1 MSRILP
7 RLNVLPGR
15 GRAAILRPIHDLG
28 ATPLGGVLTGGT
40 QRSRCVH
47 CRAEIAVPD
56 SYAHA
61 DHIKC
66 GSCGTKHKVSR
77 GETLRLVLADVA
89 PLREALADNVRLVE
103 RLEDEIQGARRSLG
117 IGVNGLGI
125 GVLYAIVQVG
135 VNDVAI
141 SRDLAWQSLGIAVA
155 VGVGLELANHLF
167 LAKRQRIQRLTAD
180 LQEAREAGR
189 HLQKVIREAGRL

>member
-1 MSRILP
+1 MT
-7 RLNVLPGR
+7 N
-15 GRAAILRPIHDLG
+15 
-28 ATPLGGVLTGGT
+28 GT
-40 QRSRCVH
+40 QKARCVH
-47 CRAEIAVPD
+47 CRAEVAVPD
-56 SYAHA
+56 TYTHG

-77 GETLRLVLADVA
+77 GETLRIVLADVA

-125 GVLYAIVQVG
+125 GVLYAIVQIGLNDTPISAALGWQALGLAVLVG
-135 VNDVAI
+135 I
-141 SRDLAWQSLGIAVA
+141 
-155 VGVGLELANHLF
+155 GLELANHLF
-167 LAKRQRIQRLTAD
+167 LAKRQRIQRLSAD
-180 LQEAREAGR
+180 LKEAREAGR

>member
-1 MSRILP
+1 MT
-7 RLNVLPGR
+7 N
-15 GRAAILRPIHDLG
+15 
-28 ATPLGGVLTGGT
+28 GT
-40 QRSRCVH
+40 QKARCVH
-47 CRAEIAVPD
+47 CRAEVVVPD
-56 SYAHA
+56 AYAHG

-77 GETLRLVLADVA
+77 GETLRIVLADVA

-135 VNDVAI
+135 VNDRAI
-141 SRDLAWQSLGIAVA
+141 STALGWESFAVA
-155 VGVGLELANHLF
+155 VVVGVALELANHMF
-167 LAKRQRIQRLTAD
+167 LAKRQRIERLSAD
-180 LQEAREAGR
+180 LKEARDAGR

>member
-1 MSRILP
+1 M
-7 RLNVLPGR
+7 
-15 GRAAILRPIHDLG
+15 
-28 ATPLGGVLTGGT
+28 TGGT
-40 QRSRCVH
+40 QRARCVH

-56 SYAHA
+56 SYAHG

-77 GETLRLVLADVA
+77 GDTLRLVLADVA

-103 RLEDEIQGARRSLG
+103 RLEDEMRGARRSLG

-135 VNDVAI
+135 VNDKPI
-141 SRDLAWQSLGIAVA
+141 STALGWQSLGIAIV
-155 VGVGLELANHLF
+155 VGIALELANHLF
-167 LAKRQRIQRLTAD
+167 LSKRQRIQRLSAD
-180 LQEAREAGR
+180 LQEARDAGR

>member
-1 MSRILP
+1 VS
-7 RLNVLPGR
+7 GASQR
-15 GRAAILRPIHDLG
+15 G
-28 ATPLGGVLTGGT
+28 
-40 QRSRCVH
+40 RCVH
-47 CRAEIAVPD
+47 CRADVAVPD
-56 SYAHA
+56 SYAHG

-66 GSCGTKHKVSR
+66 GNCGTKHKVSR

-103 RLEDEIQGARRSLG
+103 RLEDEIRGAQRSLG
-117 IGVNGLGI
+117 IGVNGFGI
-125 GVLYAIVQVG
+125 GVLYAIVQIG
-135 VNDVAI
+135 VNGTQV
-141 SRDLAWQSLGIAVA
+141 SMDLLWQSLGIAVL

-167 LAKRQRIQRLTAD
+167 LAKRQRIQRLSAD